1 MADWKSPPLVARRS
15 ERISD
20 PDDPNKQAA
29 RSWRILL
36 VIVALVLVL
45 AGAAL
50 FYYLQRGK
58 PPPRLTLAPAK
69 YEQLAGW
76 RDDAV
81 AAAIPAFLKSC
92 AAIVSRS
99 DGAALDGRT
108 KSGDFGSPTEWRP
121 LCAAAEK
128 LPAGDD
134 KAAREFFEAAFTPF
148 LAGNNGDSNGLFT
161 GYYEIT
167 LNGSR
172 RRGGAFQT
180 LLYRRPSDPTRF
192 TRTGIEDGALNGQGL
207 ELLWVDNPIDAF
219 FLEIQGSGRVRMP
232 DGSIVRVGYD
242 GGNGKPYIA
251 VGRLL
256 VERNILPREQVT
268 MQAIRRWMAEH
279 PKEGAELRRENPSF
293 IFFREI
299 PGDGPLGAQRVVL
312 TAGRSL
318 AVDRAFIPLSL
329 PIWLEA
335 QERFGKDKYRRLVI
349 AQDAGG
355 AIKGPVRG
363 DLFWGYGND
372 AAAGA
377 GAMNARGHYYLLL
390 PRAVAARIMS
400 ATR

>member
-20 PDDPNKQAA
+20 PDDPNRRPA
-29 RSWRILL
+29 RSRRVLL
-36 VIVALVLVL
+36 VVAVL
-45 AGAAL
+45 ALALTAAGVVA
-50 FYYLQRGK
+50 YLERPK
-58 PPPRLTLAPAK
+58 PGPRLTLAPAK
-69 YEQLAGW
+69 YEELAGW

-92 AAIVSRS
+92 SAVTPRA
-99 DGAALDGRT
+99 DGASLDGRT
-108 KSGDFGSPTEWRP
+108 KSFDFGSAAEWRP

-134 KAAREFFEAAFTPF
+134 GAARQFFETGFVPL

-161 GYYEIT
+161 GYFEIT

-172 RRGGAFQT
+172 RPGGKFQT
-180 LLYRRPSDPTRF
+180 PLYRRPADPNRF
-192 TRTGIEDGALNGQGL
+192 TRAEIEDGALNGQGL
-207 ELLWVDNPIDAF
+207 ELLWVDNPIDSF
-219 FLEIQGSGRVRMP
+219 FLEIQGSGRVRTP

-242 GGNGKPYIA
+242 GGNGKPYVA

-268 MQAIRRWMAEH
+268 MQTIRRWMAEH
-279 PKEGAELRRENPSF
+279 PKEGAELRRDNPSF

-318 AVDRAFIPLSL
+318 AVDRAFIPLSIPL
-329 PIWLEA
+329 WLEA
-335 QERFGKDKYRRLVI
+335 EERFSKGKYRRLMI
-349 AQDAGG
+349 AQDTGG

-363 DLFWGYGND
+363 DLFWGFGKE
-372 AAAGA
+372 AADGA
-377 GAMNARGHYYLLL
+377 GAMNARGRYYLLL
-390 PRAVAARIMS
+390 PRPIAARL
-400 ATR
+400 TPH

>member
-1 MADWKSPPLVARRS
+1 VADWKSPPLVAKRS

-20 PDDPNKQAA
+20 SPDPHKGPA

-36 VIVALVLVL
+36 VIIGLALTLAAAGVVA
-45 AGAAL
+45 
-50 FYYLQRGK
+50 YLERPKSG
-58 PPPRLTLAPAK
+58 PRLTLAPAK

-76 RDDAV
+76 SEDAV

-92 AAIVSRS
+92 AAVTSRA
-99 DGAALDGRT
+99 DGALLDGRT
-108 KSGDFGSPTEWRP
+108 KSFDFGSAAEWRP

-134 KAAREFFEAAFTPF
+134 TAARQFFETSFVPL
-148 LAGNNGDSNGLFT
+148 LAGNNGDSEGLFT

-180 LLYRRPSDPTRF
+180 PIYRRSSDPTRF
-192 TRTGIEDGALNGQGL
+192 TRAEIEDGALNGQGL
-207 ELLWVDNPIDAF
+207 ELLWVDNPVDAF

-232 DGSIVRVGYD
+232 DGSFVRVGYD
-242 GGNGKPYIA
+242 GGNGKAYIA

-279 PKEGAELRRENPSF
+279 PKEGAELRRDNPSF

-299 PGDGPLGAQRVVL
+299 TGDGPLGAQRVVL

-318 AVDRAFIPLSL
+318 AVDRAFISLSV

-335 QERFGKDKYRRLVI
+335 QERFGKDKYHRLVI

-363 DLFWGYGND
+363 DLFWGYGRD

-390 PRAVAARIMS
+390 PRSIAARLKS
-400 ATR
+400 GK

>member
-1 MADWKSPPLVARRS
+1 VADWKSPPLVAKRS

-20 PDDPNKQAA
+20 PDDPNRRPA
-29 RSWRILL
+29 RSWRVPL
-36 VIVALVLVL
+36 VVAVL
-45 AGAAL
+45 ALALTAAGVVA
-50 FYYLQRGK
+50 YLERPK
-58 PPPRLTLAPAK
+58 PGPRLTLAPAK
-69 YEQLAGW
+69 YEQLVGW
-76 RDDAV
+76 RDDAI

-92 AAIVSRS
+92 AAVMSRA
-99 DGAALDGRT
+99 DGASLDGRT
-108 KSGDFGSPTEWRP
+108 KSFDFGSAAEWRP

-134 KAAREFFEAAFTPF
+134 GAARQFFETGFVPL

-161 GYYEIT
+161 GYFEIT

-172 RRGGAFQT
+172 RPGGKFQT
-180 LLYRRPSDPTRF
+180 PLYRRPADPNRF
-192 TRTGIEDGALNGQGL
+192 TRAEIEDGALNGQGH
-207 ELLWVDNPIDAF
+207 ELLWVDNPIDSF

-242 GGNGKPYIA
+242 GGNGKPYVA

-268 MQAIRRWMAEH
+268 MQTIRRWMAEH
-279 PKEGAELRRENPSF
+279 PKEGAELRRDNPSF

-318 AVDRAFIPLSL
+318 AVDRAFIPLSIPL
-329 PIWLEA
+329 WLEA
-335 QERFGKDKYRRLVI
+335 EERFSKGQYRRLVI
-349 AQDAGG
+349 AQDTGG

-363 DLFWGYGND
+363 DLFWGFGKE
-372 AAAGA
+372 AADGA
-377 GAMNARGHYYLLL
+377 GAMNARGRYYLLL
-390 PRAVAARIMS
+390 PRPIAARLS
-400 ATR
+400 PH